1 MALTTTELAEFA
13 RLSKELMNDGGAH
26 WIKGEFLMYDD
37 HDMRTFCSIGAV
49 RQTIL
54 AADRSITEGIKWNSP
69 SFYKHGWFA
78 TVNVRPKHGVLV
90 VLHHGAKAR
99 SNADLGASLND
110 PDELLDW
117 LGKDRATVAFT
128 DDVDFKKK
136 RSAFTKI
143 IKQWAKYQTTLAE
156 LG

>member
-54 AADRSITEGIKWNSP
+54 GDAEGIAIYDDPRYGRVVQALAAAVREELAAGRYKPANHSTKTRALMTDP
-69 SFYKHGWFA
+69 SVEYA
-78 TVNVRPKHGVLV
+78 ETVVIDFNDAPGTEW
-90 VLHHGAKAR
+90 
-99 SNADLGASLND
+99 ADVERIFN
-110 PDELLDW
+110 
-117 LGKDRATVAFT
+117 RAE
-128 DDVDFKKK
+128 
-136 RSAFTKI
+136 
-143 IKQWAKYQTTLAE
+143 QTLAAA
-156 LG
+156 